1 MLDVLGVKFQS
12 EPIYFT
18 PGETRYYFNEL
29 HLLSWVQRSS
39 DPDQNDL
46 SSDFVPPRA
55 GISLLRERVRAHQS
69 ARNTT
74 ANFAIVY
81 AARDP
86 TKTRSIVNDQLLVDA
101 ITKLVG
107 KENFYVSRLH

>member
-1 MLDVLGVKFQS
+1 MHVLD
-12 EPIYFT
+12 
-18 PGETRYYFNEL
+18 
-29 HLLSWVQRSS
+29 WVQPDADDLT
-39 DPDQNDL
+39 DPWAYH
-46 SSDFVPPRA
+46 VPPRA

-69 ARNTT
+69 TRNTS